1 MWRILLIAEGL
12 RLRGG
17 RGARIGRDETD
28 LQQYEASQSPAMKSL
43 ALRFKV
49 ASAEGHLRVRFC
61 AEGIEPI
68 EERFAFD
75 ATPGTQVAEKLA
87 QINENGC
94 SLDDIYFVGE
104 QMWLGLTP
112 GPINEAIAALRKQ
125 QPADTHFLIRLDLP
139 EALHALPWE
148 ALYEKSVGS
157 LAGAQNYCILH
168 EPAISKAWVQELPS
182 GGDGLRMLVI
192 VPEGSGLNAEQE
204 VNTLS
209 RECAARDIEMRPL
222 IQAVT
227 PDRVNAELT
236 GGRWDMVHYV
246 GHGRPNA
253 YERIEI
259 MLNAENGG
267 DLWLDAEIFAQDFR
281 SVGVRLAV
289 MNCCFSHG
297 SPERVDSLNGLG
309 PLLMRQQVPAV
320 VAMRYAIADH
330 MAIRFSQTLY
340 RALFN
345 GSAAG
350 RIDAAVEAARAGLR
364 RNQQAYV
371 RSFITPV
378 LHLAPGCER
387 LFELS
392 TGREAIDLVKITPA
406 PRSATLPERLF
417 RAIASRGC
425 VPIVGPGILY
435 AGADRSGDDA
445 PPGPRELAGRLA
457 DNLQPPYPRRREDFE
472 LCQTAGEWMHG
483 QLLQWVCQHYERQP
497 GGLENLLQKI
507 KEIYCDQRTPTLVKE
522 MAKWHVPALFY
533 TFFDGLLEGC
543 ANHGKSGF
551 TDIVYTLDEQ
561 RASDSKY
568 ADKDSL
574 LILVRGSV
582 ANDQSLVL
590 TESDHQRL
598 TEDIVNMRKEYEA
611 IAKQV
616 GRCVLFMGVSPRD
629 PLVRQLSYKLLESG
643 RRRQGP
649 TFFVSKDHT
658 EVDDAYW
665 RQFDVQWLDENLEDV
680 IPAILKAAR

>member
-1 MWRILLIAEGL
+1 M
-12 RLRGG
+12 
-17 RGARIGRDETD
+17 
-28 LQQYEASQSPAMKSL
+28 
-43 ALRFKV
+43 
-49 ASAEGHLRVRFC
+49 
-61 AEGIEPI
+61 
-68 EERFAFD
+68 
-75 ATPGTQVAEKLA
+75 AEKLA

-227 PDRVNAELT
+227 PDRVTPNST

-309 PLLMRQQVPAV
+309 PLLMRQQYPQLWRWATRSPITWRSAFLKLCIAPCLTAVPQAGS
-320 VAMRYAIADH
+320 MR
-330 MAIRFSQTLY
+330 RLRL
-340 RALFN
+340 RAQGCDEISKPTF
-345 GSAAG
+345 AASSP
-350 RIDAAVEAARAGLR
+350 RCCILR
-364 RNQQAYV
+364 RGASV
-371 RSFITPV
+371 CSSS
-378 LHLAPGCER
+378 APGAR
-387 LFELS
+387 
-392 TGREAIDLVKITPA
+392 
-406 PRSATLPERLF
+406 
-417 RAIASRGC
+417 
-425 VPIVGPGILY
+425 
-435 AGADRSGDDA
+435 
-445 PPGPRELAGRLA
+445 
-457 DNLQPPYPRRREDFE
+457 
-472 LCQTAGEWMHG
+472 
-483 QLLQWVCQHYERQP
+483 
-497 GGLENLLQKI
+497 
-507 KEIYCDQRTPTLVKE
+507 
-522 MAKWHVPALFY
+522 
-533 TFFDGLLEGC
+533 
-543 ANHGKSGF
+543 
-551 TDIVYTLDEQ
+551 
-561 RASDSKY
+561 
-568 ADKDSL
+568 L
-574 LILVRGSV
+574 LILLR
-582 ANDQSLVL
+582 
-590 TESDHQRL
+590 
-598 TEDIVNMRKEYEA
+598 
-611 IAKQV
+611 
-616 GRCVLFMGVSPRD
+616 
-629 PLVRQLSYKLLESG
+629 
-643 RRRQGP
+643 
-649 TFFVSKDHT
+649 
-658 EVDDAYW
+658 
-665 RQFDVQWLDENLEDV
+665 
-680 IPAILKAAR
+680 